1 MLVMPGQRYPA
12 PDEGDGTRMFYESM
26 YEQKPGNRF
35 AEKWLLDHG
44 CLLIEKVKQVIDHHY
59 PGKIKK

>member
-1 MLVMPGQRYPA
+1 
-12 PDEGDGTRMFYESM
+12 M

-44 CLLIEKVKQVIDHHY
+44 CLPIDKATQLMDVY
-59 PGKIKK
+59 YLSKKKK

>member
-1 MLVMPGQRYPA
+1 
-12 PDEGDGTRMFYESM
+12 MFYESM

-44 CLLIEKVKQVIDHHY
+44 CLTIEKVKEVLENHY
-59 PGKIKK
+59 PGKSKK

>member
-1 MLVMPGQRYPA
+1 MPGQRYPA
-12 PDEGDGTRMFYESM
+12 PDEGEGTRVFYESM

-44 CLLIEKVKQVIDHHY
+44 CLPIEKATQLMDVYY
-59 PGKIKK
+59 PSKKKK

>member
-1 MLVMPGQRYPA
+1 
-12 PDEGDGTRMFYESM
+12 M

-44 CLLIEKVKQVIDHHY
+44 CLSLEKATQLMDHYY
-59 PGKIKK
+59 PGKKKK